1 MELYLDPV
9 WVKPK
14 KERKPHPLKGQHQWP
29 TDDPEKRARI
39 LEGLKKGQHSKN
51 KGCSPKR
58 FVPVAVYDLAG
69 NFVSVHVSVSDAA
82 RKYSLSQG
90 NICETMKRQRGRVGQ
105 FQFRKANVVEFQG
118 EKLVKKTPI
127 EPYKRS
133 NRKSNLITN

>member
-1 MELYLDPV
+1 MELYLEPI

-14 KERKPHPLKGQHQWP
+14 KERKPHPLKGKHQWP
-29 TDDPEKRARI
+29 TDDPEKRARM
-39 LEGLKKGQHSKN
+39 LDGLKKGQHSKN

-58 FVPVAVYDLAG
+58 FVPVAAYDLDG
-69 NFVSVHVSVSDAA
+69 NFVSVHVSISEAA
-82 RKYSLSQG
+82 RKYALSIG
-90 NICETMKRQRGRVGQ
+90 NICESMKRQRGRVGQ

-127 EPYKRS
+127 GPYKRS